1 QLILAH
7 FPIDNSLALVK
18 KSSFIDKNAVIS
30 IGSEHQVKE
39 GSKVYTAKIIEIGDD
54 EAIKIAEDKFY
65 AADDENEVSKESY
78 NNQRTLCQDASI
90 IKVEKN
96 SCSVVHESAFAKARM
111 ALDK

>member
-1 QLILAH
+1 MLRSVLNQTKDQPQLILAH

-39 GSKVYTAKIIEIGDD
+39 GRDD

-78 NNQRTLCQDASI
+78 G
-90 IKVEKN
+90 
-96 SCSVVHESAFAKARM
+96 
-111 ALDK
+111 